1 MRSCAAV
8 EGERAE
14 SEASTTPSRGDHRAC
29 GAARRCDYL
38 GADGARLRS
47 LAHGTADE
55 GHFRPQH
62 GVTHGLYTDFKPSST
77 AVHAQMI
84 APPLSRILNHRFRE
98 ARERAPSPLA
108 SAVSARVRSHGRGA
122 GGPAKA
128 RRRRALTRLRLQAQ
142 QHPERRVSRI
152 LHHRF
157 REARERAPSSSS
169 HLRGCG
175 AGEPSTA
182 RRRRVPPRRGQQ
194 AQQHPERR
202 GDGRERQHGAQ
213 GQALGHHGGRARNI
227 CDRVYVILNAFLRNA
242 ALIHNHDRLRAM

>member
-1 MRSCAAV
+1 MI
-8 EGERAE
+8 
-14 SEASTTPSRGDHRAC
+14 PSR
-29 GAARRCDYL
+29 RRRGGLTL
-38 GADGARLRS
+38 GALALDRSAR
-47 LAHGTADE
+47 AHRNVKY
-55 GHFRPQH
+55 GHKAC
-62 GVTHGLYTDFKPSST
+62 KPSST
-77 AVHAQMI
+77 PVHGQMI

-122 GGPAKA
+122 GGPATA

-182 RRRRVPPRRGQQ
+182 RRRRVPPRPGQQ

-202 GDGRERQHGAQ
+202 GDGRERQHGARSSP
-213 GQALGHHGGRARNI
+213 GQPWRARPQ
-227 CDRVYVILNAFLRNA
+227 
-242 ALIHNHDRLRAM
+242 HT